1 MWLRTLSV
9 PGMPIEQ
16 VRRYAANILD
26 GLEAC
31 HGRRGPGNACRLC
44 LHVLLK
50 AVVDRNLLHRD
61 LKPQNILLG
70 DDGQLKIATLS
81 RRKACS
87 QCFAVPN
94 QTKSLSALVP
104 QGRLWLGTIHGVAPV
119 YHGSHNA
126 VVQALLSA
134 SCVVY
139 FAA

>member
-1 MWLRTLSV
+1 
-9 PGMPIEQ
+9 MPIEQ

-94 QTKSLSALVP
+94 QQSLSLPWCPKADFGLARSMVLRP
-104 QGRLWLGTIHGVAPV
+104 CTTEVITLWYRP
-119 YHGSHNA
+119 
-126 VVQALLSA
+126 
-134 SCVVY
+134 C
-139 FAA
+139 